1 MLVVASRKCDKKNKI
16 YHRYGCVYARRIKLD
31 NRKEMSVEVAERKH
45 YRACKYCAGLR
56 GDVNVHKTAFATWS
70 KKRNMQFNYQ
80 KPSDTL
86 YIQTEVGFWKV
97 FLKEELGK
105 YLLYHR
111 NTYFTE
117 MSFNEA
123 IQGNFHRQS
132 DVKATESM
140 EKLVEYITAHDRA
153 KVIIMND
160 YRKLPKSTKRQK
172 KYYKAAEHR
181 DKKQAMR
188 RLDSIFAA
196 LEQSQTGIKQYSF
209 C

>member
-16 YHRYGCVYARRIKLD
+16 YHRCGCIYARRIKPD
-31 NRKEMSVEVAERKH
+31 NRKEMAVEVAERKH
-45 YRACKYCAGLR
+45 YHACKYCAGLR
-56 GDVNVHKTAFATWS
+56 GDVNVHKGTFATWS
-70 KKRNMQFNYQ
+70 RKRNMQFNYH

-97 FLKEELGK
+97 FLKKELGE

-111 NTYFTE
+111 NTYAAGMNFD
-117 MSFNEA
+117 EA
-123 IQGNFHRQS
+123 IHGEFHRQS

-140 EKLVEYITAHDRA
+140 EKIVEYITAHDRA
-153 KVIIMND
+153 KLIIMDD
-160 YRKLPKSTKRQK
+160 YRKLPKSTKQQK
-172 KYYKAAEHR
+172 KYYKAAERR

-196 LEQSQTGIKQYSF
+196 LEQSQAGMKRYSF